1 MPSTL
6 FDGRLARTSEGQ
18 TERGE
23 NSSRCR
29 SLTTDSTSGH
39 TKYPITIVTMAMA
52 VSRPPNGSNSRSR
65 SAGGPAEAKGRLGQD
80 ALERMQQRLFHA
92 RRIPARTARLKWYVL
107 NGHTGRCA
115 SATFKAKAPAEVRRA
130 ELQAAHDAERSVSLA
145 ETINDRSAAAAD
157 RGFNTR

>member
-1 MPSTL
+1 MAATVWGLPRVTKFVASTCDGTDLCNYRVYYKNMGGDPSPGCKKAFRANYVCGKNRKPETCDLQAEAGMGLPSTL

-52 VSRPPNGSNSRSR
+52 VSRPPNNRF
-65 SAGGPAEAKGRLGQD
+65 SA
-80 ALERMQQRLFHA
+80 F
-92 RRIPARTARLKWYVL
+92 
-107 NGHTGRCA
+107 
-115 SATFKAKAPAEVRRA
+115 
-130 ELQAAHDAERSVSLA
+130 
-145 ETINDRSAAAAD
+145 
-157 RGFNTR
+157 